1 MNCKIVILECNGESH
16 PAICFNL
23 EIARC
28 ETRVVFDEN
37 EALNLM
43 EIAQQTGEV
52 FDCLLVNNPYLNI
65 DISRLVEQ
73 GQRIG
78 TEIPIVFVKQ
88 SESLKGI
95 VASLIKQY
103 PAMSIHFSEP
113 THIAELVLT
122 LSAERKAQHENFSMS
137 ENR

>member
-37 EALNLM
+37 EAINLM
-43 EIAQQTGEV
+43 EIAQHTGEL
-52 FDCLLVNNPYLNI
+52 FDCLLVNNPNLNI

-73 GQRIG
+73 CQQIG
-78 TEIPIVFVKQ
+78 AEIPVVFVKQ
-88 SESLKGI
+88 SESVKGL
-95 VASLIKQY
+95 VADLISKH
-103 PAMSIHFSEP
+103 PTMDLHFSEP
-113 THIAELVLT
+113 TRITELVLT
-122 LSAERKAQHENFSMS
+122 LLAERNAQNAKQKTAES
-137 ENR
+137 R

>member
-1 MNCKIVILECNGESH
+1 MNCKIVILECSSESH

-43 EIAQQTGEV
+43 EIAQQTGEP
-52 FDCLLVNNPYLNI
+52 FDCLLVNNPRSKNCA
-65 DISRLVEQ
+65 SMLVEQ
-73 GQRIG
+73 AQKLG

-88 SESLKGI
+88 SKLMKEIVESLI
-95 VASLIKQY
+95 RLY
-103 PAMSIHFSEP
+103 PELNIYFSQP
-113 THIAELVLT
+113 THITSLVMTLVAEHKLRN
-122 LSAERKAQHENFSMS
+122 EIQYI
-137 ENR
+137 